1 MDKVDHEEIRFVEI
15 TEVFRSSAVNIE
27 KKLVLTDED
36 LNTISSLLNQLN
48 HSQQLLTNVLVRL
61 FTMRV

>member
-1 MDKVDHEEIRFVEI
+1 MDKVDHEEMRFVEI
-15 TEVFRSSAVNIE
+15 TQVFRSSAVTFE

-48 HSQQLLTNVLVRL
+48 ESQQLLTNVLVRL